1 MASQLSNQVRARR
14 KKEQSNNALLEGLTA
29 LASVGL
35 AAASAWIVYS
45 NLAIDHAVPMP
56 DAIDA
61 ARKSFES
68 SRSGRLSYYVDRQA
82 SGRPLVLIHSVNA
95 AASSYEMSPLFNYF
109 REQRPVYALD
119 LPGFGFSERSQ
130 RSYSPQVY
138 TQAIL
143 DFVMQ
148 VVGEPVDVVA
158 LSLGSEFVA
167 RAALQQPD
175 WFHSLALMSPTGFN
189 RKREKPGSQQAS
201 DRGISSIL
209 RPLFAFPLWG
219 RAFYDLLATRAS
231 IHYFLQKSFI
241 GPVPTDLVE
250 YDYITGHQPGAQ
262 HAPFY
267 FISGVLFTPNVRQK
281 IYEQV
286 STPTLVIYDRDNF
299 TSFETLPEL
308 LGRNPHWQAVR
319 ILPTLGLAQFE
330 RLPET
335 VHVLEQFWGLK
346 KLDEV

>member
-1 MASQLSNQVRARR
+1 MTSQTGKRVLAQR
-14 KKEQSNNALLEGLTA
+14 KGKSTAPAWVEGLTA

-35 AAASAWIVYS
+35 AAAGAWIVYS
-45 NLAIDHAVPMP
+45 NLAIDHNVPMP

-61 ARKSFES
+61 ARHTFES
-68 SRSGRLSYYVDRQA
+68 SRSGVLSDYVDQRA
-82 SGRPLVLIHSVNA
+82 TGRPLVLIHSVNA
-95 AASSYEMSPLFNYF
+95 AASTYEMSPLFNYF
-109 REQRPVYALD
+109 RDQRPVYAID

-130 RSYSPQVY
+130 RSYSPQLY

-143 DFVMQ
+143 DFVMSK
-148 VVGEPVDVVA
+148 VGEPVDVVA

-167 RAALQQPD
+167 RAAQQQPD
-175 WFHSLALMSPTGFN
+175 WFNSLVLMSPTGLN
-189 RKREKPGSQQAS
+189 RRREKRGSQQTS

-219 RAFYDLLATRAS
+219 RPLYDLLATRTS

-250 YDYITGHQPGAQ
+250 YDYILGHQPGAQ
-262 HAPFY
+262 HAPFS
-267 FISGVLFTPNVRQK
+267 FISGALFTPCVREK
-281 IYEQV
+281 VYEQV

-299 TSFETLPEL
+299 TSFDALPEL

-319 ILPTLGLAQFE
+319 IIPTLGLAQFE

-335 VHVLEQFWGLK
+335 VHILEQFWA
-346 KLDEV
+346 